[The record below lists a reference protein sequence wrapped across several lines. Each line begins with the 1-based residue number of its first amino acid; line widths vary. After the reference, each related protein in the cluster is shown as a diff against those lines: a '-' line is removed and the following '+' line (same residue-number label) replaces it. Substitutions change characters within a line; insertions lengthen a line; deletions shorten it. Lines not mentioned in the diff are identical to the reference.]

1 MSIKLSKHCTTEFV
15 YFLSNRL
22 THIQN
27 RQGADVSG
35 NVMDVQ
41 PIFSFGL
48 VRAEIT
54 AEGGSFPAL
63 KPFVT
68 SQQPIVFVASP
79 TRTQERLGGEQRWHC
94 GQKSH

>member
-1 MSIKLSKHCTTEFV
+1 MFLKLSKHCTSELV
-15 YFLSNRL
+15 YFLSNHL

-27 RQGADVSG
+27 RRGADVSG
-35 NVMDVQ
+35 NIMDVQ
-41 PIFSFGL
+41 AIFPFGL

-54 AEGGSFPAL
+54 AEGRSFSAL

-79 TRTQERLGGEQRWHC
+79 TGTQECLRGKDRWHC
-94 GQKSH
+94 KQK